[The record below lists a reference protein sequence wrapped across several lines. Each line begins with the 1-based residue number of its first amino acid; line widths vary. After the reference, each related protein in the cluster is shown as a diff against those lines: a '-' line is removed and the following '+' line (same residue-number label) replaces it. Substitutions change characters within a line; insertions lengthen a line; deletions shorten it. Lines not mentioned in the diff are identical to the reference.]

1 MSLIVGV
8 LATKLV
14 VVSFLLLAT
23 NVVSQDTSQDQD
35 KDVFIPKVGGLTNAI
50 VCQGTK
56 YDLRCANSS
65 MLLVINSATYGRE
78 ELGKIICPYDS
89 KFEKE
94 DKDDKTKC
102 KEDVKPKVKEL
113 CHKRKACQ
121 LSATKEVFGSPC
133 KGIYKYLL
141 VIYACGLPVYV
152 PKNVTT
158 VNVTKPPNVTQSN
171 TTVPPTTSTYNRTMR
186 LNSSCTTSYAITPE
200 PVTSVV
206 PLLPSTSTVA
216 KTVNDDKQRSSTNN
230 SSSYIAVFVI
240 TSVCAAIII
249 GGVFARCWYLRRRT
263 KSQNFAV
270 LHKPKRFFDPPPQFK
285 QSNGHV
291 SRRPSHDIN
300 MNDDLLADRSLTK
313 RSDLV
318 FTKAD
323 IESTPRHKHQNQ
335 GLASKDEADALKGD
349 NSTFYVNPIY
359 DKNRQGSTASGGSTP
374 SSHPR
379 TQAGPHR
386 LSNASDSKTGV
397 LGSPARTLNKQQLR
411 CNSMGNIPR
420 SSHSSMQRRHPSA
433 GNVASN
439 KDVYQ
444 YPQQQSLLYNAPQI
458 KAGNYQGQ
466 GQGNYQGQ
474 GGYQG
479 QPRGPINQSPARQ
492 GVGPHPSKNPMNQ
505 KVNAPQQGSPTKT
518 PQRNRPSGPGGSTS
532 YPAPGHQGR
541 RGNRPNSPYEYGST
555 EKDSLMDGQRY
566 PGSND
571 PNTIRHH
578 GNAPGEIGIT
588 VNPAANSQVGPMQ
601 YRSNGPMPS
610 REGQQ
615 PFDPAGNHIKQL
627 DDVSGYGKIRSKQ
640 PADTLSP
647 LDVTHADS
655 RFLGAPN
662 SDSHSSRVVEGSRP
676 QIQYPAPPDPG
687 SDSSEDDLYS
697 IVAKGNYDSVIND
710 PLNVQ
715 QVFRPERK
723 KHRNP
728 PGNTSRTSS
737 RNYVSG
743 RDTSV

>member
-141 VIYACGLPVYV
+141 VIYACATEEEIEQFFLS
-152 PKNVTT
+152 
-158 VNVTKPPNVTQSN
+158 SN
-171 TTVPPTTSTYNRTMR
+171 TTVHSSPSLALYTTPPSRISEQTTFPPGDNVSLPFTK
-186 LNSSCTTSYAITPE
+186 AI
-200 PVTSVV
+200 
-206 PLLPSTSTVA
+206 VA
-216 KTVNDDKQRSSTNN
+216 DNN